1 MTLTHPYCV
10 NYWFTRDAEDQRK
23 RDEDFGESL
32 IGKIRKILW
41 NFLEYPETSIAAQAL
56 AFLSLLMVCV
66 STVTFIIGT
75 NSEGEREKRERL
87 ADIERD
93 AAGIVDDDGNLEQS
107 SNINIT
113 EVIDNIAVIF
123 FGLEYFMR
131 KVDKFY

>member
-1 MTLTHPYCV
+1 M
-10 NYWFTRDAEDQRK
+10 
-23 RDEDFGESL
+23 

>member
-1 MTLTHPYCV
+1 M
-10 NYWFTRDAEDQRK
+10 
-23 RDEDFGESL
+23 
-32 IGKIRKILW
+32 
-41 NFLEYPETSIAAQAL
+41 EYPETSIAAQAL

-75 NSEGEREKRERL
+75 NSEGEREKRVRM
-87 ADIERD
+87 ADLERD
-93 AAGIVDDDGNLEQS
+93 MAGVADN
-107 SNINIT
+107 NINIT

>member
-1 MTLTHPYCV
+1 MSILRQLLV
-10 NYWFTRDAEDQRK
+10 TRDAEDQRN

-93 AAGIVDDDGNLEQS
+93 AAWIVDDDGNIAQS

>member
-1 MTLTHPYCV
+1 MSILRQLLV
-10 NYWFTRDAEDQRK
+10 TRDAEDQRN
-23 RDEDFGESL
+23 RDEDFGESFV
-32 IGKIRKILW
+32 GKIRKMLW

-87 ADIERD
+87 ADIEQVE
-93 AAGIVDDDGNLEQS
+93 AGDVKDK
-107 SNINIT
+107 INMT

-131 KVDKFY
+131 RVDKFY

>member
-1 MTLTHPYCV
+1 M
-10 NYWFTRDAEDQRK
+10 
-23 RDEDFGESL
+23 

-93 AAGIVDDDGNLEQS
+93 AAWIVDDDGNIAQS

>member
-1 MTLTHPYCV
+1 MV
-10 NYWFTRDAEDQRK
+10 TRDAEDQRN
-23 RDEDFGESL
+23 RDEDFGESFV
-32 IGKIRKILW
+32 GKIRKMLW

-87 ADIERD
+87 ADIEQVE
-93 AAGIVDDDGNLEQS
+93 AGDVKDK
-107 SNINIT
+107 INMT

-131 KVDKFY
+131 RVDKFY